1 MIPQDN
7 DSTLFDIEL
16 LNQPSKTYK
25 LSSENII
32 GFCDN
37 LDAIKQ
43 TIYCILN
50 TERYQYSIY
59 SWNYGIELK
68 DLIGASYAY
77 VVPELERRITEALT
91 QDDRINNVFDFNFDK
106 KKNVLIVSFT
116 VETEFGNLKTTKE
129 VIL

>member
-16 LNQPSKTYK
+16 VNQPSKTYK

-37 LDAIKQ
+37 LDAVKQ

-91 QDDRINNVFDFNFDK
+91 QDDRINNVVDFNFNK
-106 KKNVLIVSFT
+106 KKNVLVVSFT

>member
-16 LNQPSKTYK
+16 VNQPSKTYK

-37 LDAIKQ
+37 LDAVKQ
-43 TIYCILN
+43 TIYFILN

-59 SWNYGIELK
+59 SWDYGIELK

-106 KKNVLIVSFT
+106 KKNTLVVSFT
-116 VETEFGNLKTTKE
+116 VETEFGNLKATKE

>member
-16 LNQPSKTYK
+16 VNQPSKTYK
-25 LSSENII
+25 LSSENIM

-37 LDAIKQ
+37 LDAVKQ

-59 SWNYGIELK
+59 SWDYGIELK

-91 QDDRINNVFDFNFDK
+91 QDDRINNVFDFNFEK
-106 KKNVLIVSFT
+106 KKNTLVVSFT
-116 VETEFGNLKTTKE
+116 VETEFGNLKATKE

>member
-16 LNQPSKTYK
+16 VNQPSKTYK
-25 LSSENII
+25 LSSENIM

-37 LDAIKQ
+37 LDAVKQ

-59 SWNYGIELK
+59 SWDYGIELK

-106 KKNVLIVSFT
+106 KKNTLVVSFT
-116 VETEFGNLKTTKE
+116 VETEFGNLKATKE

>member
-16 LNQPSKTYK
+16 VNQPSKTYK

-37 LDAIKQ
+37 LDAVKQ

-59 SWNYGIELK
+59 SWDYGIELK

-106 KKNVLIVSFT
+106 KKNTLVVSFT
-116 VETEFGNLKTTKE
+116 VETEFGNLKATKE